1 MNKYEKYRC
10 LTDEQKA
17 IRISI
22 MDCIIDNGGSV
33 NIELAKKWVK
43 EHMESSEETIDA
55 TFKQFIDTNV
65 MVVIDDEITFIFPV
79 SGKSTNHRITL
90 EDGRSFCAMCA
101 IDSIGTSYTF
111 KQPVTINSM
120 CAATGKEIELKVDN
134 GKVLYTNN
142 PGMYIIHVDL
152 LKNTDWANAC

>member
-1 MNKYEKYRC
+1 
-10 LTDEQKA
+10 
-17 IRISI
+17 

-79 SGKSTNHRITL
+79 SGKPTNHRITL

>member
-17 IRISI
+17 IRTSI

-79 SGKSTNHRITL
+79 SGKPTNHRITL

-142 PGMYIIHVDL
+142 PGMHIIHVDL

>member
-10 LTDEQKA
+10 LTDEQKT

-43 EHMESSEETIDA
+43 EHTESNKETIDA

-79 SGKSTNHRITL
+79 SGKPTNHRITL

-111 KQPVTINSM
+111 KQAVTINSM

-152 LKNTDWANAC
+152 LKNNDWANAC